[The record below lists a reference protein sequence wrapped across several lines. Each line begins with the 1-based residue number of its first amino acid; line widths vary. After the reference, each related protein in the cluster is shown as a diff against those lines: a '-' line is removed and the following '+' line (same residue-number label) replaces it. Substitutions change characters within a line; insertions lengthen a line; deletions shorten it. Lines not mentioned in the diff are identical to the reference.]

1 MCKYLQIPKICCN
14 FVPDFMTVQPTYFEA
29 RRTEAALCRDFPVD
43 ALFIDGLHAMQLHF
57 QNMGRGYQIPVL
69 KVMNTAHQLIAHM
82 LMHPDRVEQK
92 TYDLMAYKLQNHDM
106 LLMNHGDG
114 DLRVYRAQ

>member
-1 MCKYLQIPKICCN
+1 
-14 FVPDFMTVQPTYFEA
+14 MTVQPTYFEA

>member
-1 MCKYLQIPKICCN
+1 
-14 FVPDFMTVQPTYFEA
+14 
-29 RRTEAALCRDFPVD
+29 
-43 ALFIDGLHAMQLHF
+43 MQLHF
-57 QNMGRGYQIPVL
+57 QNTGRGYYIPVL

-106 LLMNHGDG
+106 QLMMLSMIVLIVMISRTDG
-114 DLRVYRAQ
+114 ARARSLRSAMLDERSDDF